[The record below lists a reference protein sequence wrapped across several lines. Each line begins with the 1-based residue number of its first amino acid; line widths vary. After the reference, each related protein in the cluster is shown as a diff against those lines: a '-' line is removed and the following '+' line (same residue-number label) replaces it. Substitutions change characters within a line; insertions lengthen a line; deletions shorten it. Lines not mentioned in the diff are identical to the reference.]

1 MLMARKN
8 GRCFYLSYCR
18 GEALFGGGWFEREQ
32 DPPLG
37 FRPNLRHT
45 IRSTKH
51 QLILRA
57 HPYCSGMWNTKC
69 ELKVHCRCI
78 NYFHDI
84 MVAIQVFPT
93 CFGHSNSGEWK
104 RTHSLLVPAHCS
116 LHHPNTC
123 YYVPWWWKD
132 GHLGV
137 PNQSYGR
144 WTLFVC

>member
-18 GEALFGGGWFEREQ
+18 GEALFGGGWLERGQ
-32 DPPLG
+32 DPPLVLG
-37 FRPNLRHT
+37 QTWGTQFAAQKP
-45 IRSTKH
+45 

-57 HPYCSGMWNTKC
+57 LPYCSGMWNIKC

-84 MVAIQVFPT
+84 MVAIHVFPT
-93 CFGHSNSGEWK
+93 CSGHSDSGEWK
-104 RTHSLLVPAHCS
+104 RTHSLFVPAHCS
-116 LHHPNTC
+116 LHYPNTS
-123 YYVPWWWKD
+123 YYVPWWWK
-132 GHLGV
+132 GGYLGV